1 MTFGSTAQR
10 SLPTRFH
17 VGVFKRKRKKKTT
30 QEERC
35 LQLGVPRGHGPGKV
49 LLLKPKKEPSP
60 VTVVKQSS
68 LTLSAVGPG
77 QGGAAELCT
86 GTNYNQHLPALRHV
100 AKGVLYSEGTS
111 FLFFFKR

>member
-1 MTFGSTAQR
+1 
-10 SLPTRFH
+10 
-17 VGVFKRKRKKKTT
+17 VFSKERGKRKQPRKSGVCSSG
-30 QEERC
+30 C
-35 LQLGVPRGHGPGKV
+35 LVATVLAQV

-68 LTLSAVGPG
+68 LTLSTVGPG